1 MLKNLA
7 VPKNLRTFATEKRNY
22 MEATVLNTAQQ
33 NILRMLSFVKDEK
46 TVSDVEN
53 VLKEYFAKQ
62 LDASMDVLVEN
73 GSITLDTI
81 ESWGKEHMRTSYK

>member
-1 MLKNLA
+1 M
-7 VPKNLRTFATEKRNY
+7 PKNLRTFATEKRNY

-81 ESWGKEHMRTSYK
+81 ESWGKGL

>member
-1 MLKNLA
+1 
-7 VPKNLRTFATEKRNY
+7 